1 MRTERKCE
9 PSPRARP
16 RGASLTTCGRARPE
30 DGDRFSFADPTF
42 AADNLARDF
51 AQIGWDERTRESLLA
66 LLPLAVRED
75 LDRWYDWTTV
85 ALVAEGTP
93 GRARVVARR
102 PGRVAGLA
110 ALPDVWGQYSRELIW
125 EPAAADGDQVAPG
138 QSLGSVQGPARSLL
152 AAERVALNLVGHLSG
167 IATLAADYVA
177 AVAGT
182 RARIYDTRKT
192 LPGYRLL
199 EKYAVRCGGA
209 WNHRAGLYASVLI
222 KDNHLALGQEA
233 AGNRFTPAEA
243 VVRARHLVEK
253 LLPPEARAAF
263 LIEVEVDTLA
273 QLDEV
278 LPAGP
283 DLVLVDNLGPEQ
295 LAEAVRRRNQRA
307 PQVELEASGGVR
319 LETVSQLAATGVDR
333 ISVGALTH
341 SAPAFD
347 VGLDW
352 D

>member
-1 MRTERKCE
+1 MVVGCATIRGREDPRSNDSAPKRGRPVDASE
-9 PSPRARP
+9 PSRQPSLVV
-16 RGASLTTCGRARPE
+16 ASK
-30 DGDRFSFADPTF
+30 
-42 AADNLARDF
+42 LAKDF
-51 AQIGWDERTRESLLA
+51 AQIGWDDRTRESLLA

-85 ALVAEGTP
+85 ALVSEGTP
-93 GRARVVARR
+93 GSARVVARR
-102 PGRVAGLA
+102 SGFVAGLA
-110 ALPDVWGQYSRELIW
+110 ALPDVWAQYSRELEW
-125 EPAAADGDQVAPG
+125 EPACADGQAVEAG
-138 QSLGSVQGPARSLL
+138 QALGCVRGPARSLL

-167 IATLAADYVA
+167 IATLASQYVA

-233 AGNRFTPAEA
+233 CGNRFSPAEA
-243 VVRARHLVEK
+243 VARARELVEK
-253 LLPPEARAAF
+253 TLPPAARNQF

-283 DLVLVDNLGPEQ
+283 DLVLVDNLGPDQ
-295 LAEAVRRRNQRA
+295 LAEAVRRRDERA

-319 LETVSQLAATGVDR
+319 LETVARLAATGVDR